1 MPITSEPLTRGWV
14 DVQDGIV
21 AALGR
26 EDGTIERP
34 ADLPRTSDDL
44 GDVAILPAFV
54 NAHTHLELS
63 ALRGR
68 VPAAAVMADWVRDL
82 MRARQTVAAQ
92 HVLDA
97 TRAAID
103 ELRSW
108 GVGAVG
114 EVTNSLSTVEPL
126 AGSPLAWR
134 AFHELLGFRVSDGEA
149 LIARERERWPVVSP
163 RAQGSVEVAAHAPYS
178 TSPALIAA
186 IARWTTNDPARVT
199 TMHLSES
206 PEEISFLLNGE
217 GPWRRLL
224 DDLGVWNPEWR
235 APGVGPVAY
244 VEGLGFLGPR
254 TLVVHGAQFGV
265 DDILRVRERGATVV
279 VCPRSNAW
287 TGAGA
292 PPLGL
297 LFEHGA
303 RVAMGTDSLASVEDL
318 GLLGELAAARRI
330 APDVPARW
338 LLRAA
343 TLGGA
348 EALGFRH
355 LGAIAPGRRA
365 SLIAIAVPASTQDVE
380 EYLVSGIPHSAI
392 RWVDA

>member
-1 MPITSEPLTRGWV
+1 M
-14 DVQDGIV
+14 QDGV
-21 AALGR
+21 VVALGR
-26 EDGTIERP
+26 EGDRRERAAERP
-34 ADLPRTSDDL
+34 DTCDDL
-44 GDVAILPAFV
+44 GDAAILPAFV

-68 VPAAAVMADWVRDL
+68 VPAERIMADWVRGL
-82 MRARQTVAAQ
+82 MRARQTVSASE
-92 HVLDA
+92 VLEA
-97 TRAAID
+97 LHAAIH

-108 GVGAVG
+108 GVAAVG
-114 EVTNSLSTVEPL
+114 EVTNSLSTVEAL
-126 AGSPLAWR
+126 AVSPLSWR
-134 AFHELLGFRVSDGEA
+134 AFHELLGFGVADGDA
-149 LIARERERWPVVSP
+149 FVARERERWPAISTGA
-163 RAQGSVEVAAHAPYS
+163 RGSVELAAHAPYS

-186 IARWTTNDPARVT
+186 VARWTASDATRLTA
-199 TMHLSES
+199 MHLGES
-206 PEEISFLLNGE
+206 PEEVLFLQSGE

-235 APGVGPVAY
+235 APEVGPVEY
-244 VEGLGFLGPR
+244 VERLGFLGPR
-254 TLVVHGAQFGV
+254 TLVVHGAQF
-265 DDILRVRERGATVV
+265 DAADIERVRKSGATVV

-292 PPLGL
+292 PPLGP
-297 LFEHGA
+297 LFRLGA
-303 RVAMGTDSLASVEDL
+303 RVAMGTDSLASVDDL

-343 TLGGA
+343 TVGGA
-348 EALGFRH
+348 EALDFPS
-355 LGAIAPGRRA
+355 LGAIAPGRSA
-365 SLIAIAVPASTQDVE
+365 HLIAITVPAGTRDVE